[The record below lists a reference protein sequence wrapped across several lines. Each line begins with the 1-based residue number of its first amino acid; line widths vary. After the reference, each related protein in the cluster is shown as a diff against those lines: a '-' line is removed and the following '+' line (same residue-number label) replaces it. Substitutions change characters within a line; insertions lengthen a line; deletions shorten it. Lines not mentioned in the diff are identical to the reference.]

1 MRSASE
7 EFKNALYSD
16 DAGRWLIQLD
26 IYNSDGSTIIETLM
40 ESDIWNNGIK
50 IDTATSSDNSFDIG
64 SAIIGKLS
72 FVIHR
77 AYDQDDYTQ
86 SLDYYGRKCVLY
98 LGLDLP
104 SGASEYVRIGTYNI
118 VDIKYNTALTTFTA
132 YDNLYLFDRDYSE
145 SNLVYPATCG
155 EIVRDA
161 CSCCGVSLGTA
172 SFGHDD
178 YIVNKRPEKVTFRE
192 ILSYVGQITCHY
204 LKCSDDG
211 KLIVGWYS
219 SASDHFDQVSSYS
232 REMAM
237 QPVSVTG
244 VKLAYQQTS
253 ADSTD
258 AETEVKSG
266 TDGYVVT
273 IEKNPLVAVCS
284 KTPQEICDNLLSALA
299 ATPVFTPGKMV
310 VPANPL
316 LETGDIVGYWN
327 KKQAKYIYDSIATG
341 ISFEIGTRMQIRCGG
356 DTSVRTTAAQYS
368 ATTKNEV
375 FAFDL
380 IKSHAAYEKT
390 EREKAVAD
398 LSDKVKNSAGLY
410 TTKETDG
417 SGGTVYYLHDKPTL
431 AGSKI
436 VWKMTSEAWAVSTD
450 GGKTWNAGVTVDGT
464 TITKILN
471 AVGIN
476 ADWINAGSISANRIT
491 GGTLKLGG
499 KYNGLGKMQVY
510 GSSDELQGE
519 WGWDGIWVNELKVIS
534 TIGDKYQIKK
544 IKIMP
549 DGIEFYGDD
558 GNIYTSIYSGGLDL
572 DTADGGG
579 RIHLSVAKPY
589 YKVGDKLIFQY
600 FPAERGEKSGTL
612 RDFPAGTVCFRDA
625 YLYTDKTVMA
635 HDVDIAGGQE
645 TSITT
650 DSANDQLSIR
660 TKKIECEALESF
672 TTKIKKYQMVG
683 NYKSGLYGET
693 LIDIDTDS
701 VGGKRKISL
710 SLPVVVDKKIEGTEY
725 WGDSVNLDSDCI
737 LGGDIIFKD
746 GSQYSNYNRISANG
760 RMELGMSANLA
771 VDYSLDVGKNLTV
784 SGKKSRL
791 ASTPDYGDR
800 FLYCYEMPTPY
811 FGDVGEGV
819 IGEDGQCY
827 ISIDAILSETI
838 ATDQYQV
845 FLQAYGKGEAYIAE
859 RKANYFVVAGAPGLA
874 FGWEL
879 KAKQEGFDQLRID
892 KAMDTA
898 ISGDTIDYGAAAA
911 DYVNS
916 LEIGRKSAT
925 A

>member
-1 MRSASE
+1 MRSASD

-16 DAGRWLIQLD
+16 EAGRWLIQLD

-64 SAIIGKLS
+64 AAIIGKLT
-72 FVIHR
+72 FVVHR

-192 ILSYVGQITCHY
+192 LLSYLGQITCHY
-204 LKCSDDG
+204 FKCSDDG

-219 SASDHFDQVSSYS
+219 SASDHFDQFSSYS

-237 QPVSVTG
+237 QSVSVTG
-244 VKLAYQQTS
+244 VKLAYQQTD
-253 ADSTD
+253 ADSTA

-266 TDGYVVT
+266 KDGYVVT

-310 VPANPL
+310 VPASPL

-327 KKQAKYIYDSIATG
+327 KKQSKYIYDSIATG
-341 ISFEIGTRMQIRCGG
+341 ISFEIGARMQIRCGG
-356 DTSVRTTAAQYS
+356 DTSVRTTVAQYS

-471 AVGIN
+471 TVGIN

-499 KYNGLGKMQVY
+499 NGDNVLTLTMLNSSGKTVIGSWDYAGIWSQRINTNQIIVGDNYDVDSGFGTTYYMLGNGGIYFYKNND
-510 GSSDELQGE
+510 GSESWDLGIEK
-519 WGWDGIWVNELKVIS
+519 DGILWDNVNNKNGTRCKVALGPDPYFKILS
-534 TIGDKYQIKK
+534 EGVYIGFAETGYIKN
-544 IKIMP
+544 
-549 DGIEFYGDD
+549 GSVSLTDD
-558 GNIYTSIYSGGLDL
+558 GTIFCEGVNLYVDKKLFANDITLSGFSVDGTNSKITMDATTIECKSTSGQ
-572 DTADGGG
+572 T
-579 RIHLSVAKPY
+579 
-589 YKVGDKLIFQY
+589 FTQY
-600 FPAERGEKSGTL
+600 IKQYQMHWVDSH
-612 RDFPAGTVCFRDA
+612 DN
-625 YLYTDKTVMA
+625 DKTVIEITGDKTNTA
-635 HDVDIAGGQE
+635 DYYYPTVVISGDVTIGKYGQ
-645 TSITT
+645 I
-650 DSANDQLSIR
+650 
-660 TKKIECEALESF
+660 
-672 TTKIKKYQMVG
+672 
-683 NYKSGLYGET
+683 
-693 LIDIDTDS
+693 
-701 VGGKRKISL
+701 
-710 SLPVVVDKKIEGTEY
+710 
-725 WGDSVNLDSDCI
+725 
-737 LGGDIIFKD
+737 
-746 GSQYSNYNRISANG
+746 G
-760 RMELGMSANLA
+760 R
-771 VDYSLDVGKNLTV
+771 DLDVTGSLNASHKVTAQSVSVTDNVTISGDLTV

-800 FLYCYEMPTPY
+800 LLYCYEMPTPY

-819 IGEDGQCY
+819 IGADGKCY
-827 ISIDAILSETI
+827 ISIDVILSETI
-838 ATDQYQV
+838 STDQYQV

-916 LEIGRKSAT
+916 LETGRKSAT

>member
-1 MRSASE
+1 MRSASD

-64 SAIIGKLS
+64 SAIIGKLT

-172 SFGHDD
+172 SFEHDD

-219 SASDHFDQVSSYS
+219 SASDHFDQFSSYS

-244 VKLAYQQTS
+244 VKLAYQQTD
-253 ADSTD
+253 ADSTA

-266 TDGYVVT
+266 KDGYVVT

-299 ATPVFTPGKMV
+299 ATPIFTPGKMV

-316 LETGDIVGYWN
+316 LETGDLVGYWN
-327 KKQAKYIYDSIATG
+327 KKQSKYIYDSIATG
-341 ISFEIGTRMQIRCGG
+341 ISFEIGARMQIRCGG

-410 TTKETDG
+410 TTKDTDG

-476 ADWINAGSISANRIT
+476 ADWINAGSISANRIK
-491 GGTLKLGG
+491 GGLLRLGG
-499 KYNGLGKMQVY
+499 KDNGFGELQVYNGDDQL
-510 GSSDELQGE
+510 EGE
-519 WGWDGIWVNELKVIS
+519 WGWDGIRTTRI
-534 TIGDKYQIKK
+534 IPGQIDFYGDARK
-544 IKIMP
+544 IN
-549 DGIEFYGDD
+549 FYGDD

-572 DTADGGG
+572 DTADGVGT
-579 RIHLSVAKPY
+579 IHLSVAEPY
-589 YKVGDKLIFQY
+589 YEVGDKLIFQY
-600 FPAERGEKSGTL
+600 FPEERDEKSGTL
-612 RDFPAGTVCFRDA
+612 RKFPAGTVCFRDA

-635 HDVDIAGGQE
+635 NGVDIAGGSD
-645 TSITT
+645 TRITT

-683 NYKSGLYGET
+683 NDASGAT

-725 WGDSVNLDSDCI
+725 DGDSVNLDSDCI

-746 GSQYSNYNRISANG
+746 GSQYGNYNRISANG
-760 RMELGMSANLA
+760 RMKLGMSANLA
-771 VDYSLDVGKNLTV
+771 VDYSLDVGKDLTV

-800 FLYCYEMPTPY
+800 LLYCYEMPTPY

-819 IGEDGQCY
+819 IGADGKCY

-838 ATDQYQV
+838 STDQYQV

-879 KAKQEGFDQLRID
+879 KAKQDGFDQLRIN

>member
-1 MRSASE
+1 MRSASD
-7 EFKNALYSD
+7 EFKNALYSNE
-16 DAGRWLIQLD
+16 AGRWLIQLD

-64 SAIIGKLS
+64 AAIIGKLT
-72 FVIHR
+72 FVVHR

-118 VDIKYNTALTTFTA
+118 VDITYNPTLTTFTA
-132 YDNLYLFDRDYSE
+132 YDNLYLFDRDYAE
-145 SNLVYPATCG
+145 SKLVYPASCG

-161 CSCCGVSLGTA
+161 CSCCGVPLGTA
-172 SFGHDD
+172 SFEHDD
-178 YIVNKRPEKVTFRE
+178 YIINKRPEKATFRE
-192 ILSYVGQITCHY
+192 VLSYVGQITCHY

-219 SASDHFDQVSSYS
+219 SASDHFDQFSSYS

-244 VKLAYQQTS
+244 VKLAYQQTN
-253 ADSTD
+253 ADST
-258 AETEVKSG
+258 AVEAEVKSG
-266 TDGYVVT
+266 KDGYVVT
-273 IEKNPLVAVCS
+273 IDKNPLVAVCS
-284 KTPQEICDNLLSALA
+284 KTPQVICDNLLSALA
-299 ATPVFTPGKMV
+299 ATPIFTPGKMV

-316 LETGDIVGYWN
+316 LETGDLVGYWN

-341 ISFEIGTRMQIRCGG
+341 ISFEIGAHMQIRCGG
-356 DTSVRTTAAQYS
+356 DTAVRTQAAHYS
-368 ATTKNEV
+368 AATKNEV

-410 TTKETDG
+410 TTKDTNG

-431 AGSKI
+431 SSSKI

-471 AVGIN
+471 AIGIN
-476 ADWINAGSISANRIT
+476 ADWINAGTISANLIK
-491 GGTLKLGG
+491 GGILRLGG
-499 KYNGLGKMQVY
+499 KDNGYGKLQVY
-510 GSSDELQGE
+510 GSADELKGE
-519 WGWDGIWVNELKVIS
+519 WDIGGIWVGALKIKSS
-534 TIGDKYQIKK
+534 TSDKYPLTITPAQIAFYDN
-544 IKIMP
+544 
-549 DGIEFYGDD
+549 DGDLESSLSGGALYFYGVN
-558 GNIYTSIYSGGLDL
+558 GASLN
-572 DTADGGG
+572 
-579 RIHLSVAKPY
+579 LSAVDPY
-589 YKVGDKLIFQY
+589 YNDGDKLIFKY
-600 FPAERGEKSGTL
+600 FAAERGEKSGTL

-625 YLYTDKTVMA
+625 YIYTDKTLMA
-635 HDVDIAGGQE
+635 HDIDIAGGQE
-645 TSITT
+645 TRIET
-650 DSANDQLSIR
+650 DSANDQLSIK
-660 TKKIECEALESF
+660 TKKIECNALESF
-672 TTKIKKYQMVG
+672 TSKIKKYQMVG
-683 NYKSGLYGET
+683 NDASGAT

-710 SLPVVVDKKIEGTEY
+710 SLPVTVDGKINGAEY
-725 WGDSVNLDSDCI
+725 DGDSANLDGDCI
-737 LGGDIIFKD
+737 LGGDIIFKN

-760 RMELGMSANLA
+760 NMELGMSASLT
-771 VDYSLDVGKNLTV
+771 VDYNLDVDRNLTV

-800 FLYCYEMPTPY
+800 LLYCYEMPTPY

-819 IGEDGQCY
+819 IGDDGKCY
-827 ISIDAILSETI
+827 ISIDAILSETVS
-838 ATDQYQV
+838 TDQYQV

-859 RKANYFVVAGAPGLA
+859 RKANYFIVAGTPGLA

-898 ISGDTIDYGAAAA
+898 LSGDTIDYGAAAA

-916 LEIGRKSAT
+916 LETGRKSAT